1 MKNLLPFIFCL
12 ISFCSIA
19 QINAVMPPE
28 ANAFYSKA
36 MANIKPQIKNI
47 IEKNA
52 NGLKGRT
59 INTDSLLKALI
70 KNQLLI
76 NATPQDIE
84 AIGVLIM
91 VQTSKNA
98 DADLKDLVINM
109 HKNERGK
116 TQANDTPGNK
126 VESILENKSK
136 IAENVSILMKRI
148 SGAQD
153 VVINSLR

>member
-1 MKNLLPFIFCL
+1 
-12 ISFCSIA
+12 
-19 QINAVMPPE
+19 MPPE
-28 ANAFYSKA
+28 ANTFYSKA

-47 IEKNA
+47 VEKNA
-52 NGLKGRT
+52 GVLKGRT
-59 INTDSLLKALI
+59 INADSLSKALI
-70 KNQLLI
+70 KNQLLK

-91 VQTSKNA
+91 VQASKNA

-109 HKNERGK
+109 NKNEREK
-116 TQANDTPGNK
+116 NAPDNK

-148 SGAQD
+148 SGTQD
-153 VVINSLR
+153 VVINNLR

>member
-1 MKNLLPFIFCL
+1 
-12 ISFCSIA
+12 
-19 QINAVMPPE
+19 MPPE

>member
-1 MKNLLPFIFCL
+1 MKNLLPFLFCL
-12 ISFCSIA
+12 FSFCSIA
-19 QINAVMPPE
+19 QVNTVMPPE
-28 ANAFYSKA
+28 ANTFYSKA

-47 IEKNA
+47 VEKNA
-52 NGLKGRT
+52 DVLKGRT
-59 INTDSLLKALI
+59 INADSLSKALI
-70 KNQLLI
+70 KNQLLK

-91 VQTSKNA
+91 VQASKNA

-109 HKNERGK
+109 NKNEREK
-116 TQANDTPGNK
+116 NAPDNK

-148 SGAQD
+148 SGTQD
-153 VVINSLR
+153 VVINNLTGCSH

>member
-1 MKNLLPFIFCL
+1 
-12 ISFCSIA
+12 
-19 QINAVMPPE
+19 MPPE
-28 ANAFYSKA
+28 ANTFYSKA

-47 IEKNA
+47 VEKNA
-52 NGLKGRT
+52 DVLEGRT
-59 INTDSLLKALI
+59 INTDSLSKALI
-70 KNQLLI
+70 KNQLLK

-91 VQTSKNA
+91 VQASKNA

-109 HKNERGK
+109 RKNEREK
-116 TQANDTPGNK
+116 NPVNNTPGNK

-153 VVINSLR
+153 VVINNLR

>member
-1 MKNLLPFIFCL
+1 MKNLLPFLFCL
-12 ISFCSIA
+12 FSFCSIA
-19 QINAVMPPE
+19 QVNTVMPPE
-28 ANAFYSKA
+28 ANTFYSKA

-47 IEKNA
+47 VEKNA
-52 NGLKGRT
+52 GVLKGRT
-59 INTDSLLKALI
+59 INADSLSKALI
-70 KNQLLI
+70 KNQLLK

-91 VQTSKNA
+91 VQASKNA

-109 HKNERGK
+109 NKNEREK
-116 TQANDTPGNK
+116 NAPDNK

-148 SGAQD
+148 SGTQD
-153 VVINSLR
+153 VVINNLR